1 LNRTSTKTGK
11 AILQKTSNWKDE
23 VSPSSSPNNLQP
35 WVSAARS
42 LLPWFIPAVLCVLMK
57 LYLMTNGK
65 GFRVIARYL
74 GRVESADYTGLSF
87 LERLTFFRSEI
98 LIELLLIPLVLLIL
112 FRYLP
117 RLWRALLI
125 ASLSLGVSLVL
136 YIQFRALEE
145 TGRYVSSELLRVALN
160 WGIHDPGANKAYL
173 LTKEFY
179 AFIGCLTCL
188 GMLLWRASSRHIV
201 ASPSTEP
208 RWKVVGSAYAGSVAL
223 LTVLSWLPLLPTTGY
238 DSNVLWRSL
247 RAFWHDESADTREFT
262 GRPIPELMERFRE
275 LTGMP
280 VSKRDPRF
288 FAKEKGANVLFF
300 VLETTPSC
308 FLPADDLLT
317 DFPNLRRLQA
327 RSIVAEN
334 QYTTYPYTDRALF
347 SLFSS
352 WYPSDGIQT
361 FGEQYPDLRLP
372 GMLQALDDAGYATAM
387 FAPSRWQGQEDVQ
400 VLAALGFQQ
409 LVIPTGSQVAPYVA
423 RDIQPRWKAI
433 RAGQD
438 LAALALLKVEIAQ
451 WFKERRPFAA
461 VFVPQVGHLPW
472 PDAVPVS
479 EEGNILKRGR
489 AVLAWQDAWLGE
501 VLDLLEQTDQLENT
515 VIVITGDHGIRTRRE
530 DPNFIGGTT
539 DEYSYHVPF
548 RLFAPK
554 ALDHPLR
561 IPWLTS
567 HIDVS
572 PTVLDLLGIE
582 SGRDY
587 EQGSPIWDPELSYR
601 TTFLFGMQTFGA
613 DGYHSGERFFM
624 WNRMWGIVYEN
635 TEPHFD
641 LRDIVPRDSPDSQE
655 VHSIISRMV
664 GFQQAWV
671 AAVGRGRSA
680 LTKASAEGR

>member
-1 LNRTSTKTGK
+1 
-11 AILQKTSNWKDE
+11 
-23 VSPSSSPNNLQP
+23 
-35 WVSAARS
+35 
-42 LLPWFIPAVLCVLMK
+42 MK
-57 LYLMTNGK
+57 LYLMTNEK

-74 GRVESADYTGLSF
+74 GRVEGKGYTGLSS

-98 LIELLLIPLVLLIL
+98 LIEWILIPLVLLIL

-117 RLWRALLI
+117 RFWRALLI
-125 ASLSLGVSLVL
+125 TSLSLGVSLIL

-145 TGRYVSSELLRVALN
+145 TGRYVSFELLRVALS

-188 GMLLWRASSRHIV
+188 GLLLWRASRRRGV
-201 ASPSTEP
+201 ASPSTEV
-208 RWKVVGSAYAGSVAL
+208 RWRVAGSAYAGSVAL
-223 LTVLSWLPLLPTTGY
+223 IAVLTWLPRLPTTGF
-238 DSNVLWRSL
+238 DGNVLWRSL
-247 RAFWHDESADTREFT
+247 RAFWHDDSSGSREFA
-262 GRPIPELMERFRE
+262 GRPVRELMERFRE
-275 LTGMP
+275 FTHTP
-280 VSKRDPRF
+280 ISKRDPRF

-300 VLETTPSC
+300 VLETTPAR
-308 FLPADDLLT
+308 FLRADDLLA
-317 DFPNLRRLQA
+317 DFPSLRRLQA

-372 GMLQALDDAGYATAM
+372 GMLRALDDAGYATAM

-400 VLAALGFQQ
+400 ALAALGFQR
-409 LVIPTGSQVAPYVA
+409 LVIPSGSQVGPYVS
-423 RDIQPRWKAI
+423 RDIQPQWKTFRVA
-433 RAGQD
+433 QD

-451 WFKERRPFAA
+451 RVKERRPFAA

-472 PDAVPVS
+472 PDSVPAG

-489 AVLAWQDAWLGE
+489 AVVAWQDAWLGE
-501 VLDLLEQTDQLENT
+501 VLDLLEQNNQLENT

-539 DEYSYHVPF
+539 DEYSYHVPL
-548 RLFAPK
+548 RVFAPK

-582 SGRDY
+582 TGRDF

-624 WNRMWGIVYEN
+624 WNRMWGIVYEH

-655 VHSIISRMV
+655 VPRFISRMV

-671 AAVGRGRSA
+671 ASFGREKNA
-680 LTKASAEGR
+680 LIKASAEGH